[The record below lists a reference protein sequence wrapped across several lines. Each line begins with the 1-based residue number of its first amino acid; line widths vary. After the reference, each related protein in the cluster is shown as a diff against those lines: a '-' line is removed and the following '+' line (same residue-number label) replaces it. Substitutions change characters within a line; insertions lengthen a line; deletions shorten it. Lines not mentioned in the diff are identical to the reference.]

1 MNILSSMLT
10 FIAEKIGSTT
20 MGTTAETL
28 TGAIAENRA
37 DISEL
42 SNSIN
47 NMGVVAVNVS
57 LGALD
62 VSSSGVAGGTIDISE
77 SVPTGYSA
85 IAAIPRNSGGYS
97 MDFIT
102 CALIGSTSVYAQL
115 YRRYGTATSVTPS
128 VTLICVKG
136 L

>member
-20 MGTTAETL
+20 MGTTATTL

-37 DISEL
+37 DIDTL
-42 SNSIN
+42 STSVDG
-47 NMGVVAVNVS
+47 MGVIAVNVS

-77 SVPTGYSA
+77 SVPTGYHA
-85 IAAIPRNSGGYS
+85 IAAIPRNSGGYT
-97 MDFIT
+97 MDFVT
-102 CALIGSTSVYAQL
+102 CALLGSTSVYAQL
-115 YRRYGTATSVTPS
+115 YRRYGTTTSITPS
-128 VTLICVKG
+128 VTLICTKG
-136 L
+136 F